1 MSKKEE
7 IKQLIRRHLDNFVPY
22 EFNLPPTDG
31 EHVDYSQGAFLKLN
45 PEWEGKPDAIYAY
58 LEWMALV
65 SQSHLDAALS
75 NSNDEDIPF

>member
-7 IKQLIRRHLDNFVPY
+7 IQQRIRQHLDDFAPC

-31 EHVDYSQGAFLKLN
+31 EHVDYSRESFLTLN